1 MKKFLSIVAV
11 LALVL
16 ALAAPAFAADDP
28 AVKSIIAPVGS
39 NATIT
44 PLPGVTSGM
53 ATADQTEEVFELKV
67 DDGTYTGPS
76 VIAFTYSKAGD
87 VVGVYVQNA
96 EGTWDAAEIVNQS
109 ATEIT
114 VAFPHESPV
123 SFVLKAQTTVE
134 PGKEDTKKPEAAKP
148 GAAAPA
154 APKSP
159 KTGYNTALWAIS
171 AAAMAMAAG
180 VCFSRRKVA
189 E

>member
-28 AVKSIIAPVGS
+28 AVKSVIAPVGS

-53 ATADQTEEVFELKV
+53 AAADQTEEVFELKV

-96 EGTWDAAEIVNQS
+96 EGKWDECKFTANGDEIV
-109 ATEIT
+109 
-114 VAFPHESPV
+114 VDFPHESPV